1 MKPKEWLRDY
11 TNRFFENRNTCVS
24 VRDDQVVDSYKKAGA
39 TTIPALMDVVNMLI
53 NTDKAMVNQ
62 FDYNIG
68 RDTGTSDTTGDSSSK
83 LHKRPFEVLA
93 TEGRRPSMFN
103 LKEFNVALDSPCGF
117 H

>member
-1 MKPKEWLRDY
+1 
-11 TNRFFENRNTCVS
+11 
-24 VRDDQVVDSYKKAGA
+24 
-39 TTIPALMDVVNMLI
+39 
-53 NTDKAMVNQ
+53 MVNQ